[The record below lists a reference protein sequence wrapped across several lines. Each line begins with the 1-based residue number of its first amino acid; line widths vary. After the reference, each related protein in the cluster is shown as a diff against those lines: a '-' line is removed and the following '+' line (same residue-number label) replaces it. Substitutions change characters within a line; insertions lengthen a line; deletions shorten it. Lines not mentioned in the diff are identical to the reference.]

1 MSSASDIKEQTVAL
15 EKYEPS
21 LSSYYK
27 SKFYELVDKMSH
39 VLPTNRA
46 ELIKI
51 ERSQINIDQA
61 EDRLEALK
69 YVASLSVLLDLS
81 IQGWIFDI
89 NDGKLTLKMETE
101 NVDDKKRIRYRLS
114 AERNAQFKRP
124 SVATFIKG
132 METEKR

>member
-1 MSSASDIKEQTVAL
+1 MSSASDIKEQTIAS

-21 LSSYYK
+21 LSDYYK
-27 SKFYELVDKMSH
+27 SKFYKLVEKMSH

-51 ERSQINIDQA
+51 ERAQINIDEA

-69 YVASLSVLLDLS
+69 YAASLSVLLDLS
-81 IQGWIFDI
+81 VQGWIFDI

-101 NVDDKKRIRYRLS
+101 NVDDKQRL
-114 AERNAQFKRP
+114 R
-124 SVATFIKG
+124 
-132 METEKR
+132 